1 MVAPAELPD
10 NPAHQRGDG
19 RLPQRLLP
27 FAAILLGLVVFLP
40 MLWHTFYRDDFGWV
54 ERAIDALPHPA
65 QWFFLAKSD
74 FRPLSSLSFVLNLA
88 IGGLDP
94 RGYYALNLLFH
105 LANVALLMALVRRI
119 SGGSTL
125 AAGIAGLIAACAFGN
140 YGEAVHWISGR
151 TEPIADV
158 FVLGAL
164 IAHWDWLARGRGR
177 DRVIAVLCFALALLG
192 KESAVILLPL
202 LWLLEWAHPAR
213 PGAHGAITRHAPY
226 AVLLAAY
233 LVFEF
238 GYWRAGSTI
247 QGSEYAFGWHA
258 VTNLFEYLVRMWL
271 PVSPTSMLVSLPAA
285 ALPALR
291 VAYVVLAV
299 AIPLAGLFLLSRPI
313 PRAQKFALL
322 WIPIA
327 LLPVIWFTFR
337 TNTRYL
343 YLPSLGLAAFLGMAA
358 AEVLERSP
366 VRSRRIAVSV
376 ALKIALIVQVGVLQ
390 VILLRRA
397 TVERAEGP
405 ARWAELREHAARR

>member
-1 MVAPAELPD
+1 MVARAELS
-10 NPAHQRGDG
+10 RK
-19 RLPQRLLP
+19 LLP
-27 FAAILLGLVVFLP
+27 FAAILLGAIVFMP
-40 MLWHTFYRDDFGWV
+40 MLGHTFYRDDFGWV

-74 FRPLSSLSFVLNLA
+74 FRPLASLSFVLNFAL
-88 IGGLDP
+88 GGLDP

-125 AAGIAGLIAACAFGN
+125 AAGIAGLLSACAFGN
-140 YGEAVHWISGR
+140 YGEAIHWISGR

-164 IAHWDWLARGRGR
+164 IAHWDWLTRGRTR
-177 DRVIAVLCFALALLG
+177 DRTIAILCFALALFG
-192 KESAVILLPL
+192 KESAVVLLPL
-202 LWLLEWAHPAR
+202 LWLLEWAHPAGPAK
-213 PGAHGAITRHAPY
+213 PGPAIARHAPY
-226 AVLLAAY
+226 ALLFAAY

-247 QGSEYAFGWHA
+247 QGNEYAFGWHA
-258 VTNLFEYLVRMWL
+258 VTNLLEYLVRMWL

-285 ALPALR
+285 WLPVLR
-291 VAYVVLAV
+291 AAYAVLAV
-299 AIPLAGLFLLSRPI
+299 ALPVVGLYLLSRPI

-343 YLPSLGLAAFLGMAA
+343 YLPSMGLAAFLGMAA
-358 AEVLERSP
+358 AQVLERSP
-366 VRSRRIAVSV
+366 VRSRRVAVAL
-376 ALKIALIVQVGVLQ
+376 ALKIALIVQVGVLE

-397 TVERAEGP
+397 AAEQAEGP
-405 ARWAELREHAARR
+405 ARWAELRDHAAHRQ